1 MAAYAFSVLPIILR
15 FGDKM
20 SFLIDILKRI
30 LGIKDEE
37 RDINQQQ
44 NLNQRHYDFQR
55 PLDSDSFSRSRTSL
69 AQTTANSRTN
79 EVYNA
84 NKSGSNFNEHLVPG
98 KLSRDEVGKSM
109 TSSTGTGI
117 GDKNLRV
124 VSQSASPSFVLYDKQ
139 PSISAKPR
147 EVLKNPNEITQ
158 NRNGLFSS
166 KGTIPQ
172 TYANITS
179 GQKSSFGISS
189 ASYKSFQSSKLSP
202 SEAGTEKLHS
212 TVKTDS
218 PSSYPSLADSCSQK
232 PPPLSTK
239 PVLSL
244 ASTSSTSPQTK
255 TKYIW
260 VDKGAPSTY
269 VFPENISALI
279 EKDIVPGVLKMPL
292 SMSTYM
298 DYFQALLYAE
308 DCHLEKWDGFEM
320 KNVNLEFHEASIF
333 TRKGKHNTLK
343 ESDQKDEKTFVA
355 FEFDKIPERRPF
367 LLSRDFVSVQPCG
380 RKIEPF
386 QGVIYRVVKSNLV
399 LAEFGESFYSQHR
412 SECKYDVKFSFNRV
426 CLKRAHQAIAA
437 VSSALFRNFL
447 FPDLPPE
454 NVVLSTQYVDNRYQ
468 KANFVVHQILRLQ
481 GAPPYLV
488 EGPMCIERDHLSRT
502 GVVIVEAA
510 LQILRLD
517 PSKKILL
524 CAPINRTCDL
534 LMRGLKKEISDSD
547 MFRANAAFR
556 ELDGI
561 PVDILPSCLYE
572 SQTECF
578 SCPSLEELGKFKI
591 ILSTFMSSFKLH
603 SEGVKVG
610 HFSHIFLV
618 DASSATEP
626 ETMVPLANFA
636 NDKTIVVVTGAPR
649 NHSGWI
655 RSKIA
660 RENGLLTSYF
670 ERLRKSD
677 LYNELDPKVITQLD
691 DNSTERYRSPLAF
704 GI

>member
-308 DCHLEKWDGFEM
+308 DCHLE
-320 KNVNLEFHEASIF
+320 
-333 TRKGKHNTLK
+333 
-343 ESDQKDEKTFVA
+343 
-355 FEFDKIPERRPF
+355 
-367 LLSRDFVSVQPCG
+367 
-380 RKIEPF
+380 
-386 QGVIYRVVKSNLV
+386 GVIYRVVKSNLV